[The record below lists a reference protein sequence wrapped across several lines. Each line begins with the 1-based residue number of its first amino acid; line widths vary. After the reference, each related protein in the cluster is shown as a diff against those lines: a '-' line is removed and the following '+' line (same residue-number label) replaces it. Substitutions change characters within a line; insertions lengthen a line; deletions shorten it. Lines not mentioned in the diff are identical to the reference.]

1 MASYD
6 QVINFVVSG
15 SSRLEK
21 AYNTLDQISRTITK
35 LEKTPINLGSV
46 DKQVGIIAD
55 SYRLL
60 LGDAKKFYDEITVGS
75 KKAVKGTTDLYSA
88 TKELASTTAGLQQQA
103 NAFRDLAANIGF
115 ADKQQAKY
123 FRSFVQGAELAR
135 NKGVKAQFQEFQAL
149 NELYTKGSTPFGEK
163 FLPGTMP
170 MGKNALQQ
178 IVSQGS
184 KIPNTTAALETY
196 GNELRRVL
204 QFVEIGSDAFRTL
217 EEAIAGVDQQLA
229 SVGLRGQKSKIFPT
243 PSPSGPATQLG
254 SVKEYQQRQK
264 YADDLLASQRKLE
277 RISVSLD
284 ASAISQND
292 KLQIRNRL
300 GEAFNAI
307 QQQNFSLAQKLG
319 AEADRYLRDAKSRQ
333 TAAEKVERQRL
344 RVQELNAKAA
354 EKTAAFIATAES
366 NLAQGASPLEA
377 WQQGL
382 NRVEKTAG
390 EILDLSEQLGKEF
403 DKQLKNI
410 PFPEKPLATRL
421 GGGQEVRAREGYA
434 TKLEQEKNRQLREQ
448 QKVEKEIAAN
458 AQKKIDLNNVFNRQA
473 LALKTLLSDY
483 NTLENKGVT
492 FLEEKA
498 RLENLVA
505 VVTQKR
511 FDINQKNVNIIGEEL
526 KTLRAVKAFRTSEA
540 QAAGILGGSTS
551 KAGGKTEAEKAESR
565 RNRLLENA
573 LSLQGNLVSIEGRGG
588 QVAQEKLEIEAK
600 ILQLKNMQNKA
611 SQADLQII
619 AQQIQELRIKAKEV
633 ANTISPEQ
641 KKAPFLERRFGKERA
656 GAITE
661 GLVGGAFPLLFG
673 QGVGAS
679 LGGLAGGAAGGFLGG
694 GLGFGLSLVGT
705 AVGSALDQSVAA
717 AKELGNALTISKD
730 NFSELRQQGIYFTAE
745 LENQVRLA
753 KERGQFEK
761 AQQLQR
767 GAVFAQT
774 GDIDAAAIRGAA
786 SASNELQKA
795 WNGVTAAVGATLAA
809 VATPFIFALTAALR
823 IVQGIFFVFNLIPT
837 AISKLAGLIPGVNQ
851 LGRDLEER
859 AIKGTKEYE
868 DQLAEINKQI
878 AASEKLNKISAEK
891 NDIIQG
897 SIGAS
902 KADYDYAVKRAE
914 AQERVKQL
922 EKEIQEFRA
931 SAPSG
936 TSELRLKIVA
946 QEGQMRIKF
955 AEEERSRLLTNVREV
970 FDAANE
976 SNKRIAELKKQYEQE
991 YRDILRQNARE
1002 QEDLNLAVAR
1012 KAQDTRIEIQEK
1024 ELEYTRRIAQE
1035 RLKGIQLA
1043 NQEQS
1048 LQRGIAAQLSANPR
1062 EAALVN
1068 EVQTAID
1075 EWRTGRRAVEEEYAA
1090 KQQEIQLQ
1098 AQKAE
1103 IAIQRYKLDN
1113 ALRIS
1118 RANEESQLKINKLQ
1132 EQINKQNEEASK
1144 NDFRRQQENLLNI
1157 VEYRKGVATEQY
1169 FVAQSQVNATKA
1181 APNAFTVEQ
1190 KQRIDKEF
1198 AQSLQIYTVY
1208 ANLFDKIKAT
1218 FNQLSNTPKLSNVGP
1233 APKLTDTSGTATAI
1247 SEEANKQI
1255 KAYEEQLNILASI
1268 NGLKEKDYELAK
1280 KILDP
1285 QVTQLEQLNQIIT
1298 AQEQAKTSKERY
1310 RELLMSGVDPALAQ
1324 ELVRVEQIR
1333 DVQLETLDILIKS
1346 LEVYKDPKLDDILK
1360 RLKEIRSGVTGKAD
1374 TAITGAKE
1382 AAAPGEKIK
1391 DFIAEATA
1399 QLNDLESVAIRVSQ
1413 SIGDAVGNSLANGI
1427 SGLIEGTT
1435 TAKQI
1440 FADFLKSVG
1449 QILVQEGTKMIA
1461 TYIAIGIAKAFAG
1474 LLGGGGN
1481 MGGQNYFNPKTGL
1494 GVAGP
1499 NFGLAKGG
1507 VFDSN
1512 GISAFAKGGMFSNSI
1527 VSSPTLFK
1535 FADGGAMRTGVM
1547 GEAGPEAIMPLRR
1560 GSDGRLGVEARGLR
1574 EAMNGGSSGAPVL
1587 NMSFETTN
1595 IGGVE
1600 YVSRDQLEAAMAATR
1615 KQASADGAKRG
1626 MSMTLDKLQQSPQ
1639 TRSRLGIR
1647 S

>member
-60 LGDAKKFYDEITVGS
+60 LGDAKKFYDEITVGN

-307 QQQNFSLAQKLG
+307 QQQNFSLSQKLG

-333 TAAEKVERQRL
+333 TSAEKVERQRL

-366 NLAQGASPLEA
+366 NLAQGASPIQK

-382 NRVEKTAG
+382 DRVEKTAG
-390 EILDLSEQLGKEF
+390 EIVDLSKELGKEF
-403 DKQLKNI
+403 DKRLRSI
-410 PFPEKPLATRL
+410 PSQEKPLATRL

-434 TKLEQEKNRQLREQ
+434 AKLERERAGQLRDQ
-448 QKVEKEIAAN
+448 QKTEKEIASA
-458 AQKKIDLNNVFNRQA
+458 AQKKIDLNNVLNRQF
-473 LALKTLLSDY
+473 LALKTLSSDL
-483 NTLENKGVT
+483 NILEGKGVT
-492 FLEEKA
+492 FFDEKA
-498 RLENLVA
+498 RLANILT
-505 VVTQKR
+505 VVEGKR
-511 FDINQKNVNIIGEEL
+511 FDINEKNIGIIGEEL
-526 KTLRAVKAFRTSEA
+526 KTFRAIVALRKSESEA
-540 QAAGILGGSTS
+540 AGTYRARVE
-551 KAGGKTEAEKAESR
+551 KAGGKSEAETIENR

-611 SQADLQII
+611 SQADLNII

-641 KKAPFLERRFGKERA
+641 KKVPFLERRFGADKAE
-656 GAITE
+656 AITQ
-661 GLVGGAFPLLFG
+661 GIIGGGFPLLFG

-679 LGGLAGGAAGGFLGG
+679 LGGLAGGALGGIAGG
-694 GLGFGLSLVGT
+694 GLGFGLAIAGT
-705 AVGSALDQSVAA
+705 AIGSSLDASVAA
-717 AKELGNALTISKD
+717 AQELGNALLIAKD
-730 NFSELRQQGIYFTAE
+730 NFDDLRKNGLYFTAE

-753 KERGQFEK
+753 KELGQFEK

-774 GDIDAAAIRGAA
+774 GDIDAAAIRGSAA
-786 SASNELQKA
+786 ASNELQKA
-795 WNGVTAAVGATLAA
+795 WNGVKAAVGTTLAA
-809 VATPFIFALTAALR
+809 VGTPFIFALTAALR
-823 IVQGIFFVFNLIPT
+823 IVQGIFFAFNFIIT
-837 AISKLAGLIPGVNQ
+837 AVTKIAGLIPGVNQ
-851 LGRDLEER
+851 LGKDLEES
-859 AIKGTKEYE
+859 AIRGTKEYE
-868 DQLAEINKQI
+868 DQVAEINKQI
-878 AASEKLNKISAEK
+878 AASEKLNKIATEK
-891 NDIIQG
+891 NNIIQA

-936 TSELRLKIVA
+936 TSELRLKIVT
-946 QEGQMRIKF
+946 QEGQMRLKF
-955 AEEERSRLLTNVREV
+955 AEEERSRLLTSAREV
-970 FDAANE
+970 FNAVND
-976 SNKRIAELKKQYEQE
+976 SNRRIAELKKQYEQE
-991 YRDILRQNARE
+991 YRDIVRQNTRE
-1002 QEDLNLAVAR
+1002 QEDFNLAVAR
-1012 KAQDTRIEIQEK
+1012 KVQDVRIQIQEQ
-1024 ELEYTRRIAQE
+1024 ELDYTRRISQE

-1048 LQRGIAAQLSANPR
+1048 LQRGIQAQLSDNPG
-1062 EAALVN
+1062 EATLVN
-1068 EVQTAID
+1068 EVKTAVE
-1075 EWRTGRRAVEEEYAA
+1075 EWRTGRRAVEEEYAI
-1090 KQQEIQLQ
+1090 KQKEIQLQ

-1113 ALRIS
+1113 ALRIA
-1118 RANEESQLKINKLQ
+1118 RANEESQLKVNKLQ
-1132 EQINKQNEEASK
+1132 EQINKQNEEVSK
-1144 NDFRRQQENLLNI
+1144 NNFKRTIEEVSAQAKLLM
-1157 VEYRKGVATEQY
+1157 VSASAEYYKRFAVLTESGEALTDEQRKFYQAEMQGFNNQYQLFKQLTDEIAKVTNKISVA
-1169 FVAQSQVNATKA
+1169 
-1181 APNAFTVEQ
+1181 
-1190 KQRIDKEF
+1190 
-1198 AQSLQIYTVY
+1198 
-1208 ANLFDKIKAT
+1208 
-1218 FNQLSNTPKLSNVGP
+1218 KLSPVGP
-1233 APKLTDTSGTATAI
+1233 APRLTDTSGAATAI
-1247 SEEANKQI
+1247 SEEANRQMQ
-1255 KAYEEQLNILASI
+1255 AYEEQLSQIAKI

-1280 KILDP
+1280 KLLGP
-1285 QVTQLEQLNQIIT
+1285 QNDQLAQLNEIIT
-1298 AQEQAKTSKERY
+1298 AQEQAKIAKERY
-1310 RELLMSGVDPALAQ
+1310 RELLMNGIDPALAQ

-1333 DVQLETLDILIKS
+1333 KC
-1346 LEVYKDPKLDDILK
+1346 
-1360 RLKEIRSGVTGKAD
+1360 
-1374 TAITGAKE
+1374 
-1382 AAAPGEKIK
+1382 
-1391 DFIAEATA
+1391 
-1399 QLNDLESVAIRVSQ
+1399 
-1413 SIGDAVGNSLANGI
+1413 
-1427 SGLIEGTT
+1427 
-1435 TAKQI
+1435 
-1440 FADFLKSVG
+1440 
-1449 QILVQEGTKMIA
+1449 
-1461 TYIAIGIAKAFAG
+1461 
-1474 LLGGGGN
+1474 
-1481 MGGQNYFNPKTGL
+1481 
-1494 GVAGP
+1494 
-1499 NFGLAKGG
+1499 
-1507 VFDSN
+1507 
-1512 GISAFAKGGMFSNSI
+1512 
-1527 VSSPTLFK
+1527 
-1535 FADGGAMRTGVM
+1535 
-1547 GEAGPEAIMPLRR
+1547 
-1560 GSDGRLGVEARGLR
+1560 
-1574 EAMNGGSSGAPVL
+1574 
-1587 NMSFETTN
+1587 
-1595 IGGVE
+1595 
-1600 YVSRDQLEAAMAATR
+1600 
-1615 KQASADGAKRG
+1615 
-1626 MSMTLDKLQQSPQ
+1626 
-1639 TRSRLGIR
+1639 
-1647 S
+1647 